1 MVQKVRVTTPEHL
14 ETLYGE
20 VARRCNRVSIYRSR
34 KALLEENLDVSE
46 AVLARWLL
54 TYQAPANAIMVSNAV
69 ALQETYSDIIKPLA
83 PDNPTGYKLMNVLK
97 TLDPPLYV
105 ARKTAANWLKMYWP
119 TDRCTQIIK
128 RPIAVS
134 PSAHRMKRP
143 AVCPG
148 NTKIEKDSDDGDLE
162 AELASHM
169 DAVSERQLNHIQ
181 ELSEKRI
188 PENNGVEMQ
197 HKVKVKTAADL
208 EDLYGTLVRKCNGGS
223 IYLSR
228 KALLK
233 KNIDVSEHV
242 LKRWMMKYRPA
253 NAVVVETAEELQEK
267 YGDKMK
273 ELSTHNRTGYKL
285 GNASK
290 TLVPPLYVTR
300 AVATKWLK
308 KYSSYTSRK
317 VLFKSLDKYP
327 SVTPVSKIISM
338 PSPAVLSIAARRRI
352 MPTGLDAEGLKNWL
366 YWQVHFPVS
375 VQQCQKWIDDSGMAQ
390 RPSGAVSPPYPAYF
404 AGRRIIPPGLDAE
417 GLKSWLYAQP
427 YLLGGSI

>member
-20 VARRCNRVSIYRSR
+20 VARRCNRASIYRSR

-83 PDNPTGYKLMNVLK
+83 PDYPTGYKLMNVLK

-105 ARKTAANWLKMYWP
+105 ARTTAANWLKMYRP

-134 PSAHRMKRP
+134 PSEPIAHQMKRP

-148 NTKIEKDSDDGDLE
+148 NTKIEKENDDGDLE

-197 HKVKVKTAADL
+197 HKVKVKTAAAL

-253 NAVVVETAEELQEK
+253 NALVVETAEELQEK
-267 YGDKMK
+267 YGDKMQ
-273 ELSTHNRTGYKL
+273 ELSAHNRSGYKL

-308 KYSSYTSRK
+308 KYSSSYAPADVLLKSSRK
-317 VLFKSLDKYP
+317 YSSSNALP
-327 SVTPVSKIISM
+327 INT
-338 PSPAVLSIAARRRI
+338 RRRI
-352 MPTGLDAEGLKNWL
+352 MPTDLDADGLKNWL
-366 YWQVHFPVS
+366 YSEMHFPVS
-375 VQQCQKWIDDSGMAQ
+375 LEQCQKWIDASRLAQ
-390 RPSGAVSPPYPAYF
+390 RPPGAVSPRWADIAELRDVPT
-404 AGRRIIPPGLDAE
+404 RLDTE
-417 GLKSWLYAQP
+417 GLTTTLWLYSEP
-427 YLLGGSI
+427 